1 MTITLSIVV
10 FLLVLFSFVCGR
22 LWGYSDGYSASLRD
36 AKQALQQTT
45 RGEALNRRKLS
56 SQSDV

>member
-1 MTITLSIVV
+1 MTATLSIVV

-36 AKQALQQTT
+36 AKQALQQAT
-45 RGEALNRRKLS
+45 RDEALNRRKLS
-56 SQSDV
+56 SQEA

>member
-22 LWGYSDGYSASLRD
+22 LCGYSDGYSASILDMKQVTRD
-36 AKQALQQTT
+36 
-45 RGEALNRRKLS
+45 EALNRRKLS
-56 SQSDV
+56 SQEV

>member
-1 MTITLSIVV
+1 MGVTLSILV

-36 AKQALQQTT
+36 MKQALQQAT
-45 RGEALNRRKLS
+45 RDEALNRRKLS
-56 SQSDV
+56 SQEA